1 MPYRTGREPGVP
13 VKGRSLLAE
22 ELART
27 ATPAEAYAYCR
38 KVALGHNENF
48 SVVSWLLPRELR
60 RHMYAVYA
68 FCRGTDD
75 LGDEAEGDRLALL
88 DEWEADL
95 RRCYDGEPRDI
106 GLVAL
111 QRTIRK
117 FDIPPE
123 PFVRLI
129 EANRRDQTVSRYQT
143 FDDLL
148 DYCAHSAN
156 PVGHMVL
163 YVFGYR
169 DKERQRLSDAT
180 CTALQLAN
188 FWQDVS
194 RDLDQ
199 GRIYIPLDDMERFAY
214 GEANLVAGKTTPEF
228 RRMMAFEVQRARA
241 FFREGLPLID
251 MVSGR
256 LRVDLRLFSLGGLA
270 VLDEIERANYDV
282 LRRRPRISKARR
294 LLLAAK
300 GLLPV
305 TPSAGGGR

>member
-1 MPYRTGREPGVP
+1 M
-13 VKGRSLLAE
+13 LAE

-38 KVALGHNENF
+38 KVALGHSENF
-48 SVVSWLLPRELR
+48 SVVSWLLPRALR

-88 DEWEADL
+88 DEWEAGL
-95 RRCYDGEPRDI
+95 RRCYDSMPRDI
-106 GLVAL
+106 RLVAL
-111 QRTIRK
+111 QRTIQR

-123 PFVRLI
+123 PFLRLI
-129 EANRRDQTVSRYQT
+129 EANRRDQTVTRYET
-143 FDDLL
+143 FDNLL

-169 DKERQRLSDAT
+169 DEERQRLSDAT

-188 FWQDVS
+188 FWQDVL
-194 RDLDQ
+194 RDLEM
-199 GRIYIPLDDMERFAY
+199 GRVYIPLEDIERFGY
-214 GEANLVAGKTTPEF
+214 SEADLLARRTTPEF
-228 RRMMAFEVQRARA
+228 RRLMSFEVARAREH
-241 FFREGLPLID
+241 FREGLPLIE

-282 LRRRPRISKARR
+282 LSRRPRVSKARR
-294 LLLAAK
+294 LLLAAR
-300 GLLPV
+300 GLLPLA
-305 TPSAGGGR
+305 PSVGGAS